1 MVNHRAS
8 AGAFPPY
15 QYESGRGSS
24 LGFVRSRPTSW
35 TVSSLFRR
43 GWGRVKEIDEIGR
56 GGVFLHGVAFIQH
69 ASRNL
74 KLSLQFGSA
83 PITISRN
90 ARARGGESERETKV
104 SGWVCVCVR
113 VCVCARAG
121 NHWKSRV
128 VVAVC
133 CDATLVS
140 PLTRTG
146 HPHPCTVEV
155 DGAALKVA
163 ERRKHSTYPELARGG
178 PQKLLVLGSE
188 IGGGWNATAQHFVR
202 NLVRLRALRAPPAVR
217 RAASS
222 GWARRWWG
230 ALSVAVQLARRCKHS
245 LGALGASRPSAGRRP
260 SAGSCARPRR

>member
-1 MVNHRAS
+1 MC
-8 AGAFPPY
+8 
-15 QYESGRGSS
+15 
-24 LGFVRSRPTSW
+24 
-35 TVSSLFRR
+35 
-43 GWGRVKEIDEIGR
+43 
-56 GGVFLHGVAFIQH
+56 
-69 ASRNL
+69 
-74 KLSLQFGSA
+74 
-83 PITISRN
+83 
-90 ARARGGESERETKV
+90 
-104 SGWVCVCVR
+104 VCVC

-163 ERRKHSTYPELARGG
+163 ERRKHSTYPEFARGG

-202 NLVRLRALRAPPAVR
+202 DLVRLRSSPRTARSASR
-217 RAASS
+217 RVL
-222 GWARRWWG
+222 WVG
-230 ALSVAVQLARRCKHS
+230 ATLVGSPVCRGPARRCKHS
-245 LGALGASRPSAGRRP
+245 LGALVASRPSAGRRP

>member
-1 MVNHRAS
+1 M
-8 AGAFPPY
+8 
-15 QYESGRGSS
+15 
-24 LGFVRSRPTSW
+24 
-35 TVSSLFRR
+35 
-43 GWGRVKEIDEIGR
+43 
-56 GGVFLHGVAFIQH
+56 
-69 ASRNL
+69 
-74 KLSLQFGSA
+74 
-83 PITISRN
+83 
-90 ARARGGESERETKV
+90 
-104 SGWVCVCVR
+104 CVCAC

-202 NLVRLRALRAPPAVR
+202 DLVRLRALRAPPAVR

-230 ALSVAVQLARRCKHS
+230 ALSVAVQLAVAS
-245 LGALGASRPSAGRRP
+245 TALGRSWPSVPAPGVGPALDRVLDLAADEAPSRLPLRP
-260 SAGSCARPRR
+260 